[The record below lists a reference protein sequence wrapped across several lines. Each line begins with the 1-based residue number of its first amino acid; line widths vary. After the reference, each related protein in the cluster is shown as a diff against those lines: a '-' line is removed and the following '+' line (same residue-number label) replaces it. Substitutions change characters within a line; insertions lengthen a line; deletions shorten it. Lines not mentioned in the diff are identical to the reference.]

1 MSKIGATARGIVTAK
16 PRKESKRAR
25 GEGRA
30 TAVAAKVRATDRE
43 LLAIPKTEWAHAKAQ
58 ERIVKLALR
67 DGIEVAA
74 REASRSTRTIRR
86 MIARY
91 QLSPTLLTFL
101 PRKLGPA

>member
-43 LLAIPKTEWAHAKAQ
+43 LLAIPKSEWAHAKAQ
-58 ERIVKLALR
+58 ERFVKLALR
-67 DGIEVAA
+67 GGFGFSDRGV
-74 REASRSTRTIRR
+74 SGLLPGHYSNRR
-86 MIARY
+86 ADIHEKAK
-91 QLSPTLLTFL
+91 T
-101 PRKLGPA
+101 